1 MLAGRSVPSANGG
14 EAEVVTVYLAS
25 AVRTSAGPGPGV
37 KRRPPAEAAALVGNR
52 HALYGD

>member
-37 KRRPPAEAAALVGNR
+37 KRRPQAEAAALVGNR